1 MSDIM
6 ANSKPE
12 GVQLIVVKLSFG
24 LGGVKQG
31 CLNSLGQT
39 SN

>member
-24 LGGVKQG
+24 LGGVK
-31 CLNSLGQT
+31 LAIDVN
-39 SN
+39 NP